1 VIVGMDVVDKINQQA
16 VEAGDWP
23 VQNIYIYKAVAF

>member
-1 VIVGMDVVDKINQQA
+1 MEVVDKINQQA

-23 VQNIYIYKAVAF
+23 LQNIYIYKAVAF

>member
-1 VIVGMDVVDKINQQA
+1 VVDKINQQA

>member
-1 VIVGMDVVDKINQQA
+1 VVDKINQQA

-23 VQNIYIYKAVAF
+23 LQNIYIYKAVAF